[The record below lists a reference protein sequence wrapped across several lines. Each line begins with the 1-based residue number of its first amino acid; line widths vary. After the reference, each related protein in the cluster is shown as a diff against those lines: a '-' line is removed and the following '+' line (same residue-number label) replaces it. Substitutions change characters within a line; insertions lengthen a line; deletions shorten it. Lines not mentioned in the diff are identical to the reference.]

1 MRIFKSLLFAVIIIA
16 GSQAAKANNG
26 DSGEKGTKKVAE
38 GSVQGYVVDAT
49 TRKPIGGVTVS
60 VSSTK
65 IQREKEI
72 QSDASGYFNF
82 GKLPAG
88 EVTIMFEKKGY
99 KLYKKD
105 VLALREGTTVKLSVE
120 VQPDEEDTT
129 DIWHPL
135 FKLLNDE

>member
-1 MRIFKSLLFAVIIIA
+1 MVMIIA

-26 DSGEKGTKKVAE
+26 NSGEKGSKKAAE
-38 GSVQGYVVDAT
+38 GAVHGYVVDAS

-65 IQREKEI
+65 IQPEKEI

-120 VQPDEEDTT
+120 VQPDEQETR

>member
-1 MRIFKSLLFAVIIIA
+1 MRIFKSLLFMVMIIA

-26 DSGEKGTKKVAE
+26 NSGEKGSKKAAE
-38 GSVQGYVVDAT
+38 GSVHGYVVDAS

-65 IQREKEI
+65 IQPEKEI

-120 VQPDEEDTT
+120 VQPDEQETT